1 MITFGLSGILFSLS
15 CFLIAYGGETRTWT
29 STDGRSLKAEFVS
42 ANDKNVTLRR
52 SSDGRRFTLPFNKI
66 SEADQQWVAKA
77 LGQKVADFSGELS
90 KMIEGSPVPALAAAV
105 VRDGKIVAL
114 GASGVRKAG
123 DKTAVTVND
132 KFHLGSCTKSMTAV
146 LAALMVEAG
155 HLSWETTVSEVFPK
169 VEIHEGYRGSTLA
182 QLLTNTAGIPGEI
195 APKLWSELWKGEG
208 SAAEQRM
215 TLVRGILA
223 NAPGY
228 PPGTKNVYSN
238 AGFAIAGAMME
249 KKAGLPFEK
258 LMESRLFEHLG
269 MTSAGFRAPAT
280 NGKIDQPYG
289 HYLRGGKALPVDSEP
304 SGDNPRA
311 IAPGGGVHC
320 SVSDFAKYALFHL
333 HKEGGGLIG
342 MDNMTRLHT
351 PVGGHGYAMG
361 WAVTKRDWGGGTVLT
376 HTGTNTMFYAVIWL
390 APKRDFAVVAM
401 GNLGGKEAFQKCDEA
416 VGALIEKY
424 LHTEVK
430 K

>member
-1 MITFGLSGILFSLS
+1 M
-15 CFLIAYGGETRTWT
+15 
-29 STDGRSLKAEFVS
+29 
-42 ANDKNVTLRR
+42 
-52 SSDGRRFTLPFNKI
+52 
-66 SEADQQWVAKA
+66 
-77 LGQKVADFSGELS
+77 
-90 KMIEGSPVPALAAAV
+90 
-105 VRDGKIVAL
+105 
-114 GASGVRKAG
+114 
-123 DKTAVTVND
+123 
-132 KFHLGSCTKSMTAV
+132 
-146 LAALMVEAG
+146 
-155 HLSWETTVSEVFPK
+155 
-169 VEIHEGYRGSTLA
+169 STLA

-208 SAAEQRM
+208 AAPEQRM

-223 NAPGY
+223 NAPEY

-258 LMESRLFEHLG
+258 LLESRLFERLG

-289 HYLRGGKALPVDSEP
+289 HYLRGGKALPVDPEP

-311 IAPGGGVHC
+311 IAPGGSVHC
-320 SVSDFAKYALFHL
+320 SVSDFAKYALFYL
-333 HKEGGGLIG
+333 HKEGGDLIG

-351 PVGGHGYAMG
+351 PVGGYGYAMS
-361 WAVTKRDWGGGTVLT
+361 WVVTKHDWGGGTVLT